1 MKAVVFA
8 YHNMGV
14 IGLNALKKH
23 GFDIECVFTHKDDNN
38 ENIWF
43 ESVQAWC
50 KKNQINYFTP
60 ENINTKEW
68 IDKII
73 SLQPDIIFSFY
84 YRNLICEDILKIP
97 KFKAINLHGSCLP
110 AYRGRAPVN
119 WVLVNGEKRTGV
131 TLHYMVKK
139 PDAGDIIAQKCI
151 DIDFYDTAK
160 TLFEKLEKLAVF
172 LLDKTLPDI
181 KNNTVKPTKQDESQ
195 ASYFG
200 RRTKQDG
207 LIDFEKTA
215 IEMYNLIR
223 AVTKPYPGAFCQ
235 YKGKE
240 LIIWWAM
247 PANIELLP
255 KQIAII
261 GKNVYI
267 GTKKGSL
274 ELKEIEYDNKIYKEQ
289 EIANFLKGGYL

>member
-1 MKAVVFA
+1 
-8 YHNMGV
+8 
-14 IGLNALKKH
+14 
-23 GFDIECVFTHKDDNN
+23 
-38 ENIWF
+38 
-43 ESVQAWC
+43 
-50 KKNQINYFTP
+50 
-60 ENINTKEW
+60 
-68 IDKII
+68 
-73 SLQPDIIFSFY
+73 
-84 YRNLICEDILKIP
+84 
-97 KFKAINLHGSCLP
+97 
-110 AYRGRAPVN
+110 
-119 WVLVNGEKRTGV
+119 VLVNGEKRTGV

-172 LLDKTLPDI
+172 LLDNTLPDI
-181 KNNTVKPTKQDESQ
+181 KNNTVKPTKQNESQ

-200 RRTKQDG
+200 KRTKQDG

-215 IEMYNLIR
+215 IEIYNLIR

-240 LIIWWAM
+240 LIIWWAI
-247 PANIELLP
+247 PTNIELQP

>member
-8 YHNMGV
+8 YHNIGI

-23 GFDIECVFTHKDDNN
+23 GFDIKCVFTHKDDEN

-43 ESVQAWC
+43 ESVQSWC

-68 IDKII
+68 VDKI
-73 SLQPDIIFSFY
+73 SLLQPDIIFSFY

-139 PDAGDIIAQKCI
+139 PDAGDIVAQKCI

-172 LLDKTLPDI
+172 LLDEALPDI
-181 KNNTVKPTKQDESQ
+181 KNNTIKPTKQDESQ

-200 RRTKQDG
+200 KRTKQDG
-207 LIDFEKTA
+207 LVDFEKTA
-215 IEMYNLIR
+215 IEIYNLIR

-240 LIIWWAM
+240 LIIWWAL
-247 PANIELLP
+247 PANIELQP
-255 KQIAII
+255 RQIAII

-274 ELKEIEYDNKIYKEQ
+274 ELKEIEYDSKIYKEQ
-289 EIANFLKGGYL
+289 KIANLLKGGHL